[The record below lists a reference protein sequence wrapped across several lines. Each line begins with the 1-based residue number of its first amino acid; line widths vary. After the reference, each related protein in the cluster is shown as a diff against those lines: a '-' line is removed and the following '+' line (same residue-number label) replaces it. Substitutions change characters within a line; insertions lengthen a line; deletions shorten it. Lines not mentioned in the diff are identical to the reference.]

1 MAARLFCF
9 EQPVSGFANRIIN
22 HMGLGPPQIA
32 GARVSEDA
40 PGPRKARVPRRMRS
54 TTLTRNPEVPAP
66 ALRCPACD
74 RPLNYL
80 HTVLGGV
87 QPIERWDHF
96 QCVPCGFFEYRS
108 RTRSL
113 RLTGMV
119 PKV

>member
-1 MAARLFCF
+1 
-9 EQPVSGFANRIIN
+9 
-22 HMGLGPPQIA
+22 MGLGPPQII

-40 PGPRKARVPRRMRS
+40 PRLRKGRGPRLMRS
-54 TTLTRNPEVPAP
+54 TTVTQNPEIPAP

-74 RPLNYL
+74 CPLNYL

-87 QPIERWDHF
+87 QPIERWDYF

-113 RLTGMV
+113 RLTDLV

>member
-1 MAARLFCF
+1 
-9 EQPVSGFANRIIN
+9 
-22 HMGLGPPQIA
+22 MGLGPPQITD
-32 GARVSEDA
+32 ARGTQDA
-40 PGPRKARVPRRMRS
+40 PAARKARVRRPMRS
-54 TTLTRNPEVPAP
+54 TTVTRNPEVPAP

-87 QPIERWDHF
+87 RPIERWDYF
-96 QCVPCGFFEYRS
+96 QCAPCGFFEYRS

-113 RLTGMV
+113 RLTGIV